1 MPIARQMFTRVMAS
15 AVTMACLATP
25 FAFTRTAWAGQ
36 TSTSSQNP
44 VGATATSTSS
54 QNPVGATATENLVQG
69 GTLDIMVN
77 AAGSQE
83 GGWNTLEGRQLT
95 AYKLADYVDG
105 TFHNTGDKQ
114 ADGVAVDTPDALR
127 THLDRVLA
135 KTTSVK
141 DGKVENLPG
150 WEDAGRDPIAWMGGF
165 RQTTGKNDQAA
176 GTWGY
181 GWNESGYQK
190 DGVNSPGKA
199 LVGSVREFSDN
210 LLIDSAALNA
220 VKTQPHSQTVTC
232 TNAATCKVTVPS
244 TGVYLIID
252 SGAGLDKTYQSP
264 KKGADGKA
272 CVTKKNILTSQSMIV
287 PTQADAKDKAAG
299 TTDGTRLGSVGKL
312 GVITIKN
319 QAGEDVEPCGQ
330 AKRLD
335 TSKNEGLDAS
345 DHASDIGDT
354 IPYIVHYDV
363 PDLSKYKNAY
373 DNKDKWVYTY
383 RVIDTTSK
391 GLRIN
396 DGTLSITIPGTYGD
410 TVTITPTK
418 LSTLPAHLTDVSK
431 STGDGQ
437 PNEPDAWYAVE
448 HDYLGNK
455 DATHLVIGLGRWLVK
470 NYGEVRGTD
479 NTHTLYQHEMTIKYT
494 ATVTPAALDNGNRVW
509 NDNYVKYSDLTNSGT
524 TFDTPHTKI
533 KQWLYDI
540 DLKKKSSTSLAG
552 LQGAKFTVTYKHWSN
567 TSWQQTDMKPE
578 GTPLPW
584 VEIGAGTG
592 VYRPATA
599 ADKTGVTTT
608 VMSGKDGT
616 LSLHG
621 VDRGEYT
628 LTETEAY
635 PNYRLLKQSETVSV
649 NATFIDQSAFD
660 ETTKDGHV
668 VATDTYPDHQTAA
681 VLTISQNNTVL
692 GQKMFTF
699 SKGVK
704 KPGLTFLAWSENNK
718 NFNPVTDSSKAQK
731 AIWGAATDT
740 QGNVYGDS
748 KSLPLKNA
756 DGTYVADDKT
766 NWRDTQLTLRNQ
778 PNNVMLAQ
786 TGAQIMFGVTGIL
799 GIILVGTGIILLV
812 RRRRMM
818 ETRA

>member
-1 MPIARQMFTRVMAS
+1 MPISRQMFTRVMAS

-25 FAFTRTAWAGQ
+25 FAFTRTAWAAEQ
-36 TSTSSQNP
+36 TR
-44 VGATATSTSS
+44 ASS

-165 RQTTGKNDQAA
+165 QQATGKNDQAA

-232 TNAATCKVTVPS
+232 THAATCKVTVPS

-252 SGAGLDKTYQSP
+252 SGAGLDKTYKSP
-264 KKGADGKA
+264 KKDANGNA
-272 CVTKKNILTSQSMIV
+272 CVTKKNILSSQSMIV
-287 PTQADAKDKAAG
+287 PTQADAKDKAVG

-330 AKRLD
+330 AKKLD
-335 TSKNEGLDAS
+335 TSKPEGMDAKDHGS
-345 DHASDIGDT
+345 DVGDT

-418 LSTLPAHLTDVSK
+418 VDKLPDALTDVSK

-494 ATVTPAALDNGNRVW
+494 ATVTPEALNNGNKVW

-540 DLKKKSSTSLAG
+540 DLTKKSSTSLAG
-552 LQGAKFTVTYKHWSN
+552 LQGAKFTVTYKRLDYGNNQHN
-567 TSWQQTDMKPE
+567 TDMKPE
-578 GTPLPW
+578 DKPLSW
-584 VEIGAGTG
+584 VEVGSGTG

-608 VMSGKDGT
+608 VTSGKDGK
-616 LSLHG
+616 LGLHG
-621 VDRGEYT
+621 VDLGVYT

-635 PNYRLLKQSETVSV
+635 PNYRLLKQPESVTV
-649 NATFIDQSAFD
+649 NATFTDQGAWD

-668 VATDTYPDHQTAA
+668 IATDTYPAHQTAA
-681 VLTISQNNTVL
+681 VLTISQNNRVL
-692 GQKMFTF
+692 GQSMFTF
-699 SKGVK
+699 SKGIK
-704 KPGLTFLAWSENNK
+704 KDGLTFRTWSEKAK
-718 NFNPVTDSSKAQK
+718 NFVPVSESDKALK
-731 AIWGAATDT
+731 AIWGAPTDAK
-740 QGNVYGDS
+740 GNVYPDAQG
-748 KSLPLKNA
+748 LMLKTK
-756 DGTYVADDKT
+756 DGAYVADDKT
-766 NWRDTQLTLRNQ
+766 NWLDMQLTLRNQ

-786 TGAQIMFGVTGIL
+786 TGAQIMFGVTGML

-812 RRRRMM
+812 RRRMM
-818 ETRA
+818 ENRK

>member
-1 MPIARQMFTRVMAS
+1 MPISRQMFTRVMAS

-25 FAFTRTAWAGQ
+25 FAFTRTAWAAEQ
-36 TSTSSQNP
+36 TR
-44 VGATATSTSS
+44 ASS

-165 RQTTGKNDQAA
+165 RQATGKNDQAA

-232 TNAATCKVTVPS
+232 THAATCKVTVPS

-252 SGAGLDKTYQSP
+252 SGAGLDKTYKSP
-264 KKGADGKA
+264 KKDANGNA

-330 AKRLD
+330 AKELD
-335 TSKNEGLDAS
+335 KSQPGGMDANDHGS
-345 DHASDIGDT
+345 DVGDT

-418 LSTLPAHLTDVSK
+418 LDKLPDALTDVSK

-494 ATVTPAALDNGNRVW
+494 ATVTPEALNNGNKVW
-509 NDNYVKYSDLTNSGT
+509 NDNYVKYSDLTNLGI

-540 DLKKKSSTSLAG
+540 DLTKKSSTSLAG
-552 LQGAKFTVTYKHWSN
+552 LQGAKFTVTYKRLDYGNNQHN
-567 TSWQQTDMKPE
+567 TDMKPE
-578 GTPLPW
+578 DKPLSW
-584 VEIGAGTG
+584 VEVGSGTG

-608 VMSGKDGT
+608 VTSGKDGK
-616 LSLHG
+616 LGLHG
-621 VDRGEYT
+621 VDLGVYT

-635 PNYRLLKQSETVSV
+635 PNYRLLKQPESVMV
-649 NATFIDQSAFD
+649 NATFTDQGAWD

-668 VATDTYPDHQTAA
+668 IATDTYPAHQTAA
-681 VLTISQNNTVL
+681 VLTISQNNRVL
-692 GQKMFTF
+692 GQSMFTF

-704 KPGLTFLAWSENNK
+704 KDGLTFRTWSEKAK
-718 NFNPVTDSSKAQK
+718 NFVPVSESDKALK
-731 AIWGAATDT
+731 AIWGAPTDAK
-740 QGNVYGDS
+740 GNVYPDAQG
-748 KSLPLKNA
+748 LMLKTK
-756 DGTYVADDKT
+756 DGAYVADDKT
-766 NWRDTQLTLRNQ
+766 NWLDMQLTLRNQ

-786 TGAQIMFGVTGIL
+786 TGAQIMFGVTGML

-812 RRRRMM
+812 RRRMM
-818 ETRA
+818 ENRK

>member
-1 MPIARQMFTRVMAS
+1 MPITRQLFKKVTAS
-15 AVTMACLATP
+15 ALTMACLATP
-25 FAFTRTAWAGQ
+25 FAFTRAAWAGQ
-36 TSTSSQNP
+36 TSAEAGTASASSQNP
-44 VGATATSTSS
+44 VGAA
-54 QNPVGATATENLVQG
+54 ATENLVQG
-69 GTLDIMVN
+69 DTLDIMVN

-135 KTTSVK
+135 KTTGVK

-150 WEDAGRDPIAWMGGF
+150 WVDAGRDPIAWMGGF
-165 RQTTGKNDQAA
+165 RQTTGKNDQAS

-210 LLIDSAALNA
+210 LLMDSAALNA

-232 TNAATCKVTVPS
+232 AHAATCKVTVPS
-244 TGVYLIID
+244 TGVYIIID
-252 SGAGLDKTYQSP
+252 SGAGLDKTYTSP
-264 KKGADGKA
+264 KKDANGKA

-287 PTQADAKDKAAG
+287 PTQADAKDKAVG

-354 IPYIVHYDV
+354 IPYVVNYDV
-363 PDLSKYKNAY
+363 PDLSKYKEAY

-396 DGTLSITIPGTYGD
+396 DGTLSITIPGTYGS

-437 PNEPDAWYAVE
+437 PDEPDAWYAVE

-470 NYGEVRGTD
+470 NYGEIRGTD
-479 NTHTLYQHEMTIKYT
+479 NTHTLYQHELTIKYT
-494 ATVTPAALDNGNRVW
+494 ATVTPAALDNGNKVW

-552 LQGAKFTVTYKHWSN
+552 LQGAKFTVAYKHLSPGTW
-567 TSWQQTDMKPE
+567 WQQTDMKPE
-578 GTPLPW
+578 GKPLQW
-584 VEIGAGTG
+584 VEIGSGTG
-592 VYRPATA
+592 VYRLATPE
-599 ADKTGVTTT
+599 DKTGVTTT
-608 VMSGKDGT
+608 IMSGKDGT

-621 VDRGEYT
+621 VDRGVYT

-635 PNYRLLKQSETVSV
+635 PNYRLLKQSETVTV

-660 ETTKDGHV
+660 ETTQDGHV

-718 NFNPVTDSSKAQK
+718 NFNPVADSSKAQK

-786 TGAQIMFGVTGIL
+786 TGAQIMFGVTGVL
-799 GIILVGTGIILLV
+799 GVILVGMGIILLV
-812 RRRRMM
+812 RRRMM
-818 ETRA
+818 ENRQ

>member
-1 MPIARQMFTRVMAS
+1 MSITRQMFTRVMAS

-25 FAFTRTAWAGQ
+25 LAFTSTAWAANQ
-36 TSTSSQNP
+36 TSASNQNP
-44 VGATATSTSS
+44 VGAAAT
-54 QNPVGATATENLVQG
+54 QNLVQSDNP
-69 GTLDIMVN
+69 LDIMVN
-77 AAGSQE
+77 AAGAQE

-105 TFHNTGDKQ
+105 TFVNKGDKQ
-114 ADGVAVDTPDALR
+114 ADGVAVETPSALR
-127 THLDRVLA
+127 PHLDRVLA
-135 KTTSVK
+135 RTTGVK
-141 DGKVENLPG
+141 NNDVNNLPG
-150 WEDAGRDPIAWMGGF
+150 WVDAGRDPIAWMGGF
-165 RQTTGKNDQAA
+165 RQDTGKNDQAA
-176 GTWGY
+176 GSWGF

-199 LVGSVREFSDN
+199 LVGSVREFADN
-210 LLIDSAALNA
+210 LLIDTNALNA
-220 VKTQPHSQTVTC
+220 VKGQPHSQTVTC

-252 SGAGLDKTYQSP
+252 SSKGLDKTYKSP
-264 KKGADGKA
+264 KKDANGNV
-272 CVTKKNILTSQSMIV
+272 CVTKKNILSSQSMIV

-330 AKRLD
+330 AKSLD
-335 TSKNEGLDAS
+335 GSKPEGMDANDHGS
-345 DHASDIGDT
+345 DVGDT

-363 PDLSKYKNAY
+363 PDLSKYKNAF

-396 DGTLSITIPGTYGD
+396 DGTLSITIPGTYGN
-410 TVTITPTK
+410 TPVTITPTK
-418 LSTLPAHLTDVSK
+418 VDKLPDAWTDVSK

-448 HDYLGNK
+448 RDYLGNK

-470 NYGEVRGTD
+470 NYGEIRGTD

-509 NDNYVKYSDLTNSGT
+509 NDNYVKYSDLTNSGI

-540 DLKKKSSTSLAG
+540 DLTKKSSTSLAG
-552 LQGAKFTVTYKHWSN
+552 LQGAKFTVKYKLLDYGNNQHN
-567 TSWQQTDMKPE
+567 TDMKKE
-578 GTPLPW
+578 DTPLSW
-584 VEIGAGTG
+584 VELGKDTG
-592 VYRPATA
+592 VYRLATA
-599 ADKTGVTTT
+599 EDKTGTTT
-608 VMSGKDGT
+608 IVKSGKNGK
-616 LSLHG
+616 LGLHG
-621 VDRGEYT
+621 VDLGTYT

-635 PNYRLLKQSETVSV
+635 PNYRKLQKSERITV
-649 NATFIDQSAFD
+649 NATFINHGFTS

-668 VATDTYPDHQTAA
+668 VATDTYPAHQTGA
-681 VLTISQNNTVL
+681 VLTITQENQVL
-692 GQKMFTF
+692 GQRMFTF

-704 KPGLTFLAWSENNK
+704 KEGLSFRTWSENEK
-718 NFNPVTDSSKAQK
+718 NFVPVDESSKAQK
-731 AIWGAATDT
+731 AIWGAPTD
-740 QGNVYGDS
+740 QKGNVYPDAQGLMLQT
-748 KSLPLKNA
+748 K
-756 DGTYVADDKT
+756 DGAYVADDKT
-766 NWRDTQLTLRNQ
+766 NWLDMQLTLRNQ

-786 TGAQIMFGVTGIL
+786 TGAQIMFGVTGII
-799 GIILVGTGIILLV
+799 GIILVGTGITLLV
-812 RRRRMM
+812 RRRMM
-818 ETRA
+818 ENRK